1 MEKALH
7 LGNSKLLMWL
17 SLLLFGISIQGYAQD
32 KPIEKKKSM
41 RKAGVYSSL
50 PSGYQQVGNTKLY
63 YTYSTKKNNAVAT
76 NYGSIDIVGKYGS
89 SYYTSTYYDAGYRVA
104 MQVDNYSAVNVNC
117 KNGTTNNGV
126 TITSSVEQQGELARI
141 VYHITNNNS
150 TDKTVSVGVHADVM
164 IGDNDQAP
172 ISRRIDREGKTYGL
186 TMKHGSNTAQLC
198 VLLGSGLTGV
208 TSVDDFWFGTWS
220 KNRDPSQM
228 VGSSSY
234 DTSGNWMVE
243 NGSYDS
249 GMGWCWKNRPIPA
262 GMTIQFSWII
272 GVGEVNLEPSTTF
285 TVTPTDLS
293 IWNDIAQPHTFMV
306 EGYFESPFGQN
317 GYIEYSAEDSEEWI
331 TINTTPIPSGTNF
344 TEYFTTTFD
353 PERTTHELRFRT
365 RDFVGNTTM
374 LPTSSWPDISFY
386 PVTGI
391 QDYTYTGSAITQT
404 NLTYNFGDIEWASRY
419 TDNVNVGTAH
429 YIVEG
434 VYPNSIGRSDYPF
447 TINPQPLEG
456 ALNVTSPYAYT
467 GNPITPSWSFTV
479 DRYNSLVQGTD
490 YKVDLASNILPG
502 TATITITGLGNYTDK
517 LTGTFQIV
525 KANPTYNV
533 NVPDD
538 VIYDGEPRGA
548 TATTN
553 SDGTLTIYYT
563 KHGETNYTTNRPIAV
578 GKYDVYIEISESDFY
593 YSLSKT
599 YVGTFSIKKIG
610 MTPNIYNVDVP
621 DDVDYDGQPHG
632 ASGSTT
638 STGTL
643 TIYYTT
649 HGGSDYTQTAPTAPG
664 TYDVYVEISESDLY
678 EGLARTLVGTFTIR
692 DSGGNEPGGG
702 GQGGG
707 GQGGGGNEG
716 GGNEGGGQGGGSNE
730 GGGQGGGGNEGGG
743 QGGGGN
749 EGGGQGGGGNEGGGQ
764 GGGGNEGGGQ
774 GGGNE
779 GGGQG
784 GGGNEGGGQG
794 GGGNEGGGQGGG
806 ISISTTD
813 DNSETLDDNDGETT
827 DVTIEG
833 LTMRPYTW
841 NTLCVPFNAT
851 MDQIKAALGEEADV
865 EELVSSTYD
874 VSTMLL
880 TLYFTPRTEI
890 VAGMPYVVKV
900 ATDITN
906 PTFTG
911 VTITNVEPET
921 IVTTFS
927 SMTGDYN
934 PTPLTPGDRNTLFI
948 SDNHFYYP
956 STAGPLPATKCW
968 FTLLGEAKQ
977 DNNNY
982 GIKGISLTF
991 DEAPATSIFSIKASS
1006 EVEDEGWYTMQGVRV
1021 TTPQKGI
1028 YIYKG
1033 KKVFVK

>member
-779 GGGQG
+779 GGG
-784 GGGNEGGGQG
+784 NEGGGQG